1 MNIKD
6 RIESFVP
13 YNEQEEVDKKY
24 YLEFIDGFE
33 DVLTRDNLFGHFS
46 SSALVLNKARTKILA
61 VYHLILDGWIYPGGH
76 ADGEEDLLSVAIR
89 EVEEET
95 GLKAKPIVNDIFAI
109 QSAPTKGH
117 VKRGKYVPAHI
128 HFDVLY
134 LLEADDELELAF
146 REDESKGVKWLDITD
161 INNENIVPFAKEN
174 MLKAIEKLKD
184 NNINI

>member
-6 RIESFVP
+6 SIERFVP

-24 YLEFIDGFE
+24 YLEFINKFE

-46 SSALVLNKARTKILA
+46 SSALVLNKERTKILS

-76 ADGEEDLLSVAIR
+76 ADGETDLLAVAIR

-95 GLKAKPIVNDIFAI
+95 GLKAKPLTNDIFAI

-117 VKRGKYVPAHI
+117 VKRGKYVPAHV

-134 LLEADDELELAF
+134 LLEADDSLELAF
-146 REDESKGVKWLDITD
+146 REDESKDVKWINIADV
-161 INNENIVPFAKEN
+161 NNENIVHFAKEN
-174 MLKAIEKLKD
+174 ILKAIEKLT
-184 NNINI
+184 NN